1 MARCAVPLHLCIHL
15 KIQADKQ
22 KIVLLRNADR
32 SDKLL
37 KGSADPSQQTMHSF
51 KTGLGLA

>member
-1 MARCAVPLHLCIHL
+1 MARCTVPLHLRIHL

-32 SDKLL
+32 SDKLI
-37 KGSADPSQQTMHSF
+37 KGSADPLSKLYIHLKQ
-51 KTGLGLA
+51 A

>member
-1 MARCAVPLHLCIHL
+1 MARCAVPLHLRIHL

-37 KGSADPSQQTMHSF
+37 IGSADPSQQTMHSF